1 MNLKVKLLKSLMAQE
16 IGFLEENDS
25 SKLIRDIDQYFIKI
39 NKCLSDGM
47 AQFMQGLGTF
57 FGGFLI
63 AFYTGPV
70 LAVLYFIFLPCFFII
85 VLIISKY
92 SRLQSFHKM
101 EATTQLGVYIDEC
114 LYSLKLIM
122 AFAQEE

>member
-1 MNLKVKLLKSLMAQE
+1 
-16 IGFLEENDS
+16 
-25 SKLIRDIDQYFIKI
+25 
-39 NKCLSDGM
+39 
-47 AQFMQGLGTF
+47 
-57 FGGFLI
+57 
-63 AFYTGPV
+63 V

-101 EATTQLGVYIDEC
+101 EATTQLGVYIHEF